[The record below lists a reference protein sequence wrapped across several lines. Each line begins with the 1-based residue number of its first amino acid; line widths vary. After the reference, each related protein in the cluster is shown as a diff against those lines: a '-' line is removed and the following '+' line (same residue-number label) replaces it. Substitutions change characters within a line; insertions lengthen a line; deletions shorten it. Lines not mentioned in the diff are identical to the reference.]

1 MKCMFCKGEMKKG
14 ETPVHIDRKGCHV
27 TLDSVPAW
35 VCSQCGESYFEEA
48 EVDAIQDLIKS
59 VEEKTTAIALAA

>member
-35 VCSQCGESYFEEA
+35 VCTQCGESYFEEA